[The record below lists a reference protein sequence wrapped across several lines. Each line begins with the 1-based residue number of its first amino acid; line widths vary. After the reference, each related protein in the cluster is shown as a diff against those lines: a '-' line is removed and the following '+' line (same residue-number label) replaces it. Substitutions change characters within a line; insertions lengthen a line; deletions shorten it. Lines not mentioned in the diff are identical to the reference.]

1 MCVCVCVCV
10 QVGPVAG
17 DLDAER
23 KRNLEI
29 LDSVTKRKAIL
40 DAEKAANRH
49 MAQEQR
55 RSHTHL

>member
-1 MCVCVCVCV
+1 M
-10 QVGPVAG
+10 AG

-29 LDSVTKRKAIL
+29 ISSLAKKQAVLDT
-40 DAEKAANRH
+40 EKAANRQ

-55 RSHTHL
+55 RLEHKY